1 MVIIMKKF
9 VVAISR
15 EYGSGGRTI
24 GKALA
29 EELGISCF
37 DKTIIKLTAEKSG
50 LEPAFVEKREEKVN
64 NSFLFSMQYSAYSS
78 LDSLLFYDTPTN
90 DKMFIAQSAVI
101 TDLAAQD
108 SCIILGR
115 CADYVL
121 RDSKNVVRVFIRADL
136 SERVKR
142 AVDNYG
148 LAEKNA
154 EAAVKKADKSRANYY
169 KYYTTRRW
177 GDPENADLMIN
188 SSFTGIKGAVDVIK
202 SLLVAKGY
210 ID

>member
-1 MVIIMKKF
+1 MKKF

-15 EYGSGGRTI
+15 EYGSGGRAI

-29 EELGISCF
+29 AELGISSF
-37 DKTIIKLTAEKSG
+37 DKTIIKMTAEKSG
-50 LEPAFVEKREEKVN
+50 LEPEFIEKSEEKVG

-78 LDSLLFYDTPTN
+78 LDSLVYYDTPTN

-101 TDLAAQD
+101 ADLAARE

-121 RDSKNVVRVFIRADL
+121 RDTENLVRVFVRGEL
-136 SERVKR
+136 SDRVR
-142 AVDNYG
+142 LAVEKYG

-154 EAAVKKADKSRANYY
+154 ESALKKVDKSRANYY
-169 KYYTTRRW
+169 KYYTTRSW
-177 GDPENADLMIN
+177 GAPEN
-188 SSFTGIKGAVDVIK
+188 S
-202 SLLVAKGY
+202 
-210 ID
+210 

>member
-1 MVIIMKKF
+1 MQKF

-50 LEPAFVEKREEKVN
+50 LEPEFVEKSEEKVG

-78 LDSLLFYDTPTN
+78 LDSLVYYDTPTN

-101 TDLAAQD
+101 ADLAASE
-108 SCIILGR
+108 SCVILGR

-121 RDSKNVVRVFIRADL
+121 RDSANLVRIFIRANLPD
-136 SERVKR
+136 RVKR
-142 AVDNYG
+142 AVENYS

-154 EAAVKKADKSRANYY
+154 ESAVKKADKSRANYY
-169 KYYTTRRW
+169 KYYTTRTW
-177 GDPENADLMIN
+177 GASENFDLMIN
-188 SSFTGIKGAVDVIK
+188 SSFTGLDGAVDVIK
-202 SLLVAKGY
+202 ALLAAKGL
-210 ID
+210 IE